1 MSAEQLR
8 SIEEQI
14 ARLQTQADALRREQQ
29 QQEDVGEGDG
39 AAEAGPARDAA
50 ELAATRDYA
59 RSVRDHSPAEVVAGC
74 ARALRLYGF
83 CVIDR
88 VVPEQD
94 VPRVRDEIVEA
105 TERIPANKKA
115 ADEGEPGAIVRPT
128 RFGLP
133 GNEPCH
139 QVLFLPQLAEYLAHD
154 AVAGV
159 AREALDDHIR
169 LAQFNTRPIRADNPD
184 EGISWNRGQPGFG
197 TAGKRRGR
205 DPGFREWHTVRRP
218 SSPARPRCLL
228 VPTPLPTLA
237 QCALPA
243 LLLQDW
249 PHMVHGGSGPD
260 RPPAGHMG
268 SIRKRQGQPFVD
280 VPMCLSCVWCKPRAL
295 RRPFARECLANHQSI
310 AV

>member
-1 MSAEQLR
+1 MVLELPEPGGSGRRSMSAEQLR

-14 ARLQTQADALRREQQ
+14 ARLQTQADALRRERQQ
-29 QQEDVGEGDG
+29 QQGAGEGDG

-88 VVPEQD
+88 VVPEHD

-128 RFGLP
+128 RYGLP

-159 AREALDDHIR
+159 ARETLDDHIR

-184 EGISWNRGQPGFG
+184 EGIPWNRGQPGFG

-218 SSPARPRCLL
+218 SSPARSRCL
-228 VPTPLPTLA
+228 PALA
-237 QCALPA
+237 QSALPA
-243 LLLQDW
+243 GLAA
-249 PHMVHGGSGPD
+249 HGARWLGSGQTTRGAHGLHPQA
-260 RPPAGHMG
+260 AG
-268 SIRKRQGQPFVD
+268 P
-280 VPMCLSCVWCKPRAL
+280 AL
-295 RRPFARECLANHQSI
+295 RRRADVPQLCL
-310 AV
+310 V